1 MAQSQSVSIGQVGNE
16 TQKSTFLQIA
26 PLIQT
31 QILINLIDVFPQLN
45 KAAILRWEEGPKRNC
60 FKLERW
66 LL

>member
-1 MAQSQSVSIGQVGNE
+1 MVQSQSVSIGQVGKE
-16 TQKSTFLQIA
+16 TQKSTFLQTA

-31 QILINLIDVFPQLN
+31 QILIHLIDIFPQLN
-45 KAAILRWEEGPKRNC
+45 KPAILRWAEGPKRNF